1 MDYIQFCKN
10 YFSITGIPTH
20 FADSGGVLYSTL
32 SDQMQ
37 TNAVSP
43 VAIYPA
49 EKNPEFRSLSPDIV
63 YGSVQIESTGE
74 YIFLGPVFS
83 VPLTEELI
91 RQFMREGSTPLDRKE
106 ELTEILASIPRL
118 THTQFCEHLV
128 FLHQCLNNKEI
139 TVPDLLSLAIPNQS
153 EQDEAHLDSIV
164 KNMESKELHNT
175 YYYEMNLYQH
185 VRNGNV
191 NELNEFLSSTHFIP
205 KSGSLAR
212 TPLRH
217 AKNLFITFAAKLGIS
232 GAIPGGVDIEKTY
245 QLMDLYIQECEK
257 LQSIESIHALQYSM
271 LIDFCRRS
279 GETKI
284 PDGIS
289 PEVYICINYIRSHTN
304 EPISV
309 NDVAQ
314 QIHRSPSYIM
324 KKFKTELG
332 FTIGAFITRCKLEEA
347 KSLLTYS
354 PKSLA
359 EISNYLCFSSQP
371 HFQTL
376 FKKQYHITPL
386 EYRKKKIS
394 QI

>member
-10 YFSITGIPTH
+10 YFSITGIPVNYASEQTI
-20 FADSGGVLYSTL
+20 LYSTL
-32 SDQMQ
+32 SNLMHTD
-37 TNAVSP
+37 AESP
-43 VAIYPA
+43 GYIYPST
-49 EKNPEFRSLSPDIV
+49 KNPEFRSISPDIV
-63 YGSVQIESTGE
+63 YGSVQIEATGD

-91 RQFMREGSTPLDRKE
+91 RQFMREALTPLDRKE
-106 ELTEILASIPRL
+106 ELTELLASIPQL
-118 THTQFCEHLV
+118 THAQFGAHLV

-139 TVPDLLSLAIPNQS
+139 NVPELLSMAIPNPS
-153 EQDEAHLDSIV
+153 TRNEEQFTSIV

-175 YYYEMNLYQH
+175 YYYEADLYQH
-185 VRNGNV
+185 VKNGNV
-191 NELNEFLSSTHFIP
+191 NELDNFLSSTLFTP
-205 KSGSLAR
+205 KTGILAK

-217 AKNLFITFAAKLGIS
+217 AKNLFITFAAKLGLL

-257 LQSIESIHALQYSM
+257 LQTVEAIHALQYSM
-271 LIDFCRRS
+271 LRDFCQRS
-279 GETKI
+279 GEAKI
-284 PDGIS
+284 PSGIS

-309 NDVAQ
+309 PDVAE
-314 QIHRSPSYIM
+314 QIHRSTSYIM
-324 KKFKTELG
+324 KKFKNELG

-354 PKSLA
+354 SKSLA

-376 FKKQYHITPL
+376 FKKQYHMTPL
-386 EYRKKKIS
+386 EYRKKKIE
-394 QI
+394 

>member
-1 MDYIQFCKN
+1 MDHIQFCKN
-10 YFSITGIPTH
+10 YFSITGIPTNL
-20 FADSGGVLYSTL
+20 ADSDGVLYSTL
-32 SDQMQ
+32 STLMH
-37 TNAVSP
+37 TSTTSP
-43 VAIYPA
+43 VTIWPA

-74 YIFLGPVFS
+74 YLFLGPVFS
-83 VPLTEELI
+83 VPVTEELI
-91 RQFMREGSTPLDRKE
+91 RQFMREALTPLTLKE
-106 ELTEILASIPRL
+106 ELSELLASIPQL

-128 FLHQCLNNKEI
+128 FLHQCLNDKVI
-139 TVPDLLSLAIPNQS
+139 SVQDLLSLSVPNQP
-153 EQDEAHLDSIV
+153 EQEEAHLDSIV
-164 KNMESKELHNT
+164 KNMEAQELHNT
-175 YYYEMNLYQH
+175 YYYEMDLYQH
-185 VRNGNV
+185 VKNGNV
-191 NELNEFLSSTHFIP
+191 NELNEFLSSNHFIP
-205 KSGSLAR
+205 KSGFLAK

-245 QLMDLYIQECEK
+245 QLIDLYIQECEK

-279 GETKI
+279 GESKI
-284 PDGIS
+284 PAGIS

-309 NDVAQ
+309 TDVAN
-314 QIHRSPSYIM
+314 QIHRSVSYIG
-324 KKFKTELG
+324 KKFKEELG

-394 QI
+394 